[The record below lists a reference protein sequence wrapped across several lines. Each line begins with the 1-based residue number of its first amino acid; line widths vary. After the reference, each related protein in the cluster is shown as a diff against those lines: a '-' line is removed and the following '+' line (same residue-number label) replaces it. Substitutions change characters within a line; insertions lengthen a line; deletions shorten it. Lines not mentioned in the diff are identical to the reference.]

1 MAERASKNQK
11 DVLKKQNTGS
21 TSDIDPQKNERKKG
35 GKKG

>member
-11 DVLKKQNTGS
+11 DALKKHS
-21 TSDIDPQKNERKKG
+21 TDSSCDIDPQKIERKRG

>member
-11 DVLKKQNTGS
+11 DALKKQS
-21 TSDIDPQKNERKKG
+21 TDSSCDIDPQKIERKRG